1 MSGNFTC
8 TYQIYPSQFQVD
20 LPANVDDDAL
30 DFDGF
35 YPRPSS
41 VLTDESTGALRIG
54 LASVYRFVVDTTNA
68 LGLEVHE
75 LDYAT
80 VQMLDEKFV
89 AYQDNLPYFAKMDA
103 ESLARSAVLDKQRPY
118 LVWARAGMHCAYNIR
133 RMQIHRR
140 WLVLGFADARFK
152 RSRDICL
159 ESARTVVRVER
170 RMYES
175 TVAAAPK
182 LTRHWAIVHHLLV
195 ASLVLAME
203 YARGNAAMRPEI
215 VECCRALERSSD
227 SSSIAAKGLTQLQG
241 VLKKWAA
248 NGQQRGC
255 GDGGAAEGVG
265 NDIRPA
271 YDVRTTTEGSNLAT
285 PEASWV
291 GMPLATADMPEADAS
306 LGDIFNEM
314 WFDSLNFPTG
324 LEQGEW
330 DALFQEL

>member
-1 MSGNFTC
+1 MSGAFTC
-8 TYQIYPSQFQVD
+8 TYFIHPDQMQVD

-30 DFDGF
+30 DCDGF
-35 YPRPSS
+35 YSRPSS
-41 VLTDESTGALRIG
+41 ILTDESTGTLRIG
-54 LASVYRFVVDTTNA
+54 LASVYRAVVDTTNA

-118 LVWARAGMHCAYNIR
+118 LVWARAGMHCAYHIR

-140 WLVLGFADARFK
+140 WLVLGFADVRFK

-170 RMYES
+170 QMYES
-175 TVAAAPK
+175 TAAAAPK
-182 LTRHWAIVHHLLV
+182 MTRHWAIIHHLLV

-215 VECCRALERSSD
+215 IECCRALERSSD
-227 SSSIAAKGLTQLQG
+227 SSSIAAKGLTQLQE

-248 NGQQRGC
+248 IGQQRVEVQVVD
-255 GDGGAAEGVG
+255 DGREMVDGVAMEASEANWASMPPAAAAE
-265 NDIRPA
+265 
-271 YDVRTTTEGSNLAT
+271 
-285 PEASWV
+285 
-291 GMPLATADMPEADAS
+291 MPEANAM
-306 LGDIFNEM
+306 LGDMFNEM

>member
-1 MSGNFTC
+1 MSGAFTC
-8 TYQIYPSQFQVD
+8 TYFIHPDQMQVD

-30 DFDGF
+30 DSDGF
-35 YPRPSS
+35 YSRPSS
-41 VLTDESTGALRIG
+41 VLTDESTGTLRIG
-54 LASVYRFVVDTTNA
+54 LASVYRAVVDTTNA

-89 AYQDNLPYFAKMDA
+89 AYQDDLPYFAKMDA

-118 LVWARAGMHCAYNIR
+118 LVWARAGMHCAYHIR

-140 WLVLGFADARFK
+140 WLVLGFADPRFK

-159 ESARTVVRVER
+159 ESARTVVQVER
-170 RMYES
+170 QMYES
-175 TVAAAPK
+175 TAAAAPK
-182 LTRHWAIVHHLLV
+182 LTRHWAIIHHVLV

-215 VECCRALERSSD
+215 IECCRSLERNSD
-227 SSSIAAKGLTQLQG
+227 SSSIAAKGLTQLQE
-241 VLKKWAA
+241 VLKKWAM
-248 NGQQRGC
+248 NGQQRGEVQVVDNRAATA
-255 GDGGAAEGVG
+255 DGLSMEV
-265 NDIRPA
+265 
-271 YDVRTTTEGSNLAT
+271 
-285 PEASWV
+285 PEASWA
-291 GMPLATADMPEADAS
+291 GMPNAAAAAEVPEADAM
-306 LGDIFNEM
+306 LGDMFNEM